1 MAVKIISI
9 PCKVSVILTAQN
21 PPEQGIDQNDGAAQQ
36 NALAGIEI
44 KSGGEGVPCT
54 LELGGYVNH
63 KTKQNNQ

>member
-1 MAVKIISI
+1 M
-9 PCKVSVILTAQN
+9 ILTAQN

-36 NALAGIEI
+36 NALAGIEV